1 MRKDEVRNCLL
12 SNSPCPTMIK
22 LISLLAPVITENVT
36 FQLEDIIRDRIKN
49 KHFDSVERKEK
60 PVETLLEYKKK
71 IVLDQEKSKHSLA
84 QIYEKEFLNQ
94 QMALE
99 NENGENKDEEP
110 ELHKEIKSM
119 MKELFNK
126 LDALSN
132 FHFTPKPMVPELKV
146 VTNLP
151 AIVMEEVAP
160 VTSSEAALLAPEE
173 IRNKPKGDI
182 IGIIVY
188 YDQGILL

>member
-1 MRKDEVRNCLL
+1 MTKDEVRNCLL
-12 SNSPCPTMIK
+12 SNSSPTMIK